1 MGVDEKTRALKVE
14 FAGVIEQILIEGDGD
29 DIRHKNVMRA
39 GFDLIENFALERHGA
54 VFDGRRADFFG
65 WGECETGF
73 RGFINLFPGDGTAI
87 VNDFDEGRGGKID
100 DELAG

>member
-1 MGVDEKTRALKVE
+1 MGVDEKTCALEVE
-14 FAGVIEQILIEGDGD
+14 FACVIEQILIEGDGD

-39 GFDLIENFALERHGA
+39 GSDLIEDPTLERHGA

-65 WGECETGF
+65 GGECETGF
-73 RGFINLFPGDGTAI
+73 CGFIDLFSGDCAAI
-87 VNDFDEGRGGKID
+87 VNDFDEGRGGKVD

>member
-1 MGVDEKTRALKVE
+1 MGVDEKTRALE
-14 FAGVIEQILIEGDGD
+14 PELACVIEQVLIEGDGD

-39 GFDLIENFALERHGA
+39 GFHLIEHLAFERHGA

-65 WGECETGF
+65 GGEGETGF
-73 RGFINLFPGDGTAI
+73 RGFINLFPGDGAAI
-87 VNDFDEGRGGKID
+87 VNDFDEGRGGKVD